1 MTGFGAVRILGRM
14 RKLRVAVDI
23 GGTFTDLVAYDEETH
38 RLITVKT
45 PSTPP
50 EFIQGVLDALEKA
63 EVNPQEITAFKHGST
78 IATNAIIE
86 RKGAKTGL
94 LTTAGMRDVLG
105 AGRANRPDLFNS
117 NWDPSP
123 VLVPRRNVLT
133 VHERVDYE
141 GSVMTELNE
150 DDVRTAAR
158 RFRLRGIE
166 AVAVAFLNSFMNA
179 DHESR
184 AKQLLL
190 DELGESVRVCTSSE
204 ILPEIREFER
214 TSTTVANAYLMPV
227 IETYL
232 ERLEQALADWGYGGP
247 ILVTHSGGG
256 VITAR
261 SARRVPARI
270 CHSGPAGGVVGGVQ
284 IAQSAGYE
292 NAITFDMGG
301 TSADLALADGGRP
314 SLASEWRVDWNIPI
328 LFPAIDLVTI
338 GAGGGTIAWV
348 DAGGS
353 LRVGPHSA
361 AADPGPAA
369 LGRGNEQP
377 TITDAHIVL
386 GRLNPERYLDGG
398 VELDPELAERAISS
412 LAAQLGLSSAET
424 ASGILRIGNANMT
437 AATHLI
443 SVQRGYDPRE
453 FVLVAGGG
461 AGPLH
466 AVDIARELGIPR
478 VIVPPTPGVTSAL
491 GILQVDLRHDI
502 MRSVLAQTHQLD
514 PIDLGRV
521 FSELEAEALAIL
533 DGEQIPED
541 RRRVERSIDVRYY
554 GQTPY
559 LNLELDGIPSTP
571 DALERI
577 AERYADQYQREFGYR
592 LDAEIAAV
600 EIVNARTAAIGLAAA
615 AELGPQL
622 VPGGEPTA
630 TESRP
635 VYFDDPG
642 EFVETPVYTRSNLA
656 PNASLDGPAIVE
668 QMDTTVLIP
677 PNARAHVDARLNL
690 VISVEIPVESAALA
704 AAGPVDRGT

>member
-1 MTGFGAVRILGRM
+1 MTGFGAVRILVGM

-38 RLITVKT
+38 ELITVKT

-50 EFIQGVLDALEKA
+50 GFIQGVLDALEKA
-63 EVNPQEITAFKHGST
+63 EVKPEELTGFKHGST

-123 VLVPRRNVLT
+123 ALVPRRNVLT
-133 VHERVDYE
+133 VRERIDYE
-141 GSVMTELNE
+141 GAILTELVE
-150 DDVRTAAR
+150 DDVRSAAR
-158 RFRLRGIE
+158 KFALRGIE
-166 AVAVAFLNSFMNA
+166 AIAVAFLNSFMNS

-184 AKQLLL
+184 AKEILL

-232 ERLEQALADWGYGGP
+232 ERLEQALGDWGYGGA

-261 SARRVPARI
+261 SARRMPARI
-270 CHSGPAGGVVGGVQ
+270 CHSGPAGGVVGGVTV
-284 IAQSAGYE
+284 AQSAGFE

-301 TSADLALADGGRP
+301 TSADLALAEGGKP

-328 LFPAIDLVTI
+328 LFPAIDLVAI

-361 AADPGPAA
+361 GADPGPVA

-398 VELDPELAERAISS
+398 VKLYPDLAERAIGE
-412 LAAQLGLSSAET
+412 LAAKLGMSDAEA

-453 FVLVAGGG
+453 FALVAGGG

-466 AVDIARELGIPR
+466 AVDIARELGIPV

-502 MRSVLAQTHQLD
+502 MRSVLAQTPQID
-514 PIDLGRV
+514 PVDLGRV
-521 FSELEAEALAIL
+521 FMELEREAAEIL
-533 DGEQIPED
+533 ESEQIPQG
-541 RRRVERSIDVRYY
+541 RRRIELSIDVRYY

-559 LNLELDGIPSTP
+559 LNLP
-571 DALERI
+571 LER
-577 AERYADQYQREFGYR
+577 ATGQPRGDRSARRGLRGPVRARVRLPPRRRHRHGRDRQRSRCRDRYRRSRRDRPERAGGAGRDR
-592 LDAEIAAV
+592 
-600 EIVNARTAAIGLAAA
+600 LAAA
-615 AELGPQL
+615 AGLLRRGRRL
-622 VPGGEPTA
+622 H
-630 TESRP
+630 R
-635 VYFDDPG
+635 DPG
-642 EFVETPVYTRSNLA
+642 LRPRATAGRRFDRRPGDRGA
-656 PNASLDGPAIVE
+656 DGRH
-668 QMDTTVLIP
+668 
-677 PNARAHVDARLNL
+677 RAHPA
-690 VISVEIPVESAALA
+690 E
-704 AAGPVDRGT
+704 GPSDGR

>member
-1 MTGFGAVRILGRM
+1 M

-23 GGTFTDLVAYDEETH
+23 GGTFTDLVAYDEET
-38 RLITVKT
+38 RELVTVKT

-50 EFIQGVLDALEKA
+50 GFIQGVLDALEKA
-63 EVNPQEITAFKHGST
+63 RVNPQEITAFKHGST

-123 VLVPRRNVLT
+123 ALVPRRNVLT
-133 VHERVDYE
+133 VRERIDYE
-141 GSVMTELNE
+141 GAVLTELNE
-150 DDVRTAAR
+150 DDVRTAGR
-158 RFRLRGIE
+158 KFGVRGIE
-166 AVAVAFLNSFMNA
+166 AVAVAFLNSFMNSE
-179 DHESR
+179 HESR
-184 AKQLLL
+184 AKEILLE
-190 DELGESVRVCTSSE
+190 ELGESVRVCTSSE

-214 TSTTVANAYLMPV
+214 TSTTAANAYLMPV

-261 SARRVPARI
+261 SARRMPARI
-270 CHSGPAGGVVGGVQ
+270 CHSGPAGGVVGGVTV
-284 IAQSAGYE
+284 AQSAGFE

-301 TSADLALADGGRP
+301 TSADLALAEGGKP

-328 LFPAIDLVTI
+328 LFPAIDLVAI

-361 AADPGPAA
+361 GADPGPVA
-369 LGRGNEQP
+369 LGRGNEEP

-386 GRLNPERYLDGG
+386 GRLNPDRYLDGG
-398 VELDPELAERAISS
+398 VKLHPDLAERAIGE
-412 LAAQLGLSSAET
+412 LAAKLGMSDADA
-424 ASGILRIGNANMT
+424 ASGIIRIGNANMT

-453 FVLVAGGG
+453 FALVAGGG

-466 AVDIARELGIPR
+466 AVDIARELGIPV

-502 MRSVLAQTHQLD
+502 MRSVLAQTPQID
-514 PIDLGRV
+514 PVDLARV
-521 FSELEAEALAIL
+521 FIELENEAAEIL
-533 DGEQIPED
+533 DSEQIAPG
-541 RRRVERSIDVRYY
+541 RRRIELSIDVRYY

-559 LNLELDGIPSTP
+559 LNLSLNEPLDSRAAI
-571 DALERI
+571 DRL
-577 AERYADQYQREFGYR
+577 AEAYANEYEREFGYR
-592 LDAEIAAV
+592 LDADIATV
-600 EIVNARTAAIGLAAA
+600 EIVNARAAAIGIADP
-615 AELGPQL
+615 AEIALSAPEGR
-622 VPGGEPTA
+622 EA
-630 TESRP
+630 TPSQTRA
-635 VYFDDPG
+635 VHFDEVGD
-642 EFVETPVYTRSNLA
+642 FIETPAYDRGQLPAGCSI
-656 PNASLDGPAIVE
+656 DGPAIVE

-677 PNARAHVDARLNL
+677 PNARARVDDRLNL
-690 VISVEIPVESAALA
+690 VIDVESPVPESAALA
-704 AAGPVDRGT
+704 AAGRIDRGA